1 MQAALKKVFGGLNI
15 SWPVI
20 VIWAVVAGIY
30 TGLMARAP
38 YVQDTSLTD
47 ICATFESWVL
57 FAAIIVTNTK
67 TPWESA
73 LKCFVFFLISQ
84 PLVYLVQV
92 PFAGWSIMGYYK
104 NWIIWTIATLPLG
117 FAGHYITKNNVVAV
131 IVMAAGS
138 AFLAFHAATFL
149 HEALT
154 NPPWHI
160 LSFLFCVAL
169 ILAMI
174 FGCFEPGVFRKVS
187 LGLAAAFLAFAIFFA
202 INPRID
208 ITYNLAYFD
217 DEIEITP
224 DCQISSA
231 NEKIATTEIVEL
243 YEGNYS
249 ATIHFVGFG
258 KTEISFVDA
267 DGIDHRY
274 EVSCE
279 QGNKSNYDIEVKPLE

>member
-15 SWPVI
+15 SWPVVI
-20 VIWAVVAGIY
+20 VWAILAGIY
-30 TGLMARAP
+30 TGVMAKMP
-38 YVQDTSLTD
+38 LVQDTSLTD

-57 FAAIIVTNTK
+57 FAAIIVTNVK

-92 PFAGWSIMGYYK
+92 PFSGWGIMGYYR

-117 FAGHYITKNNVVAV
+117 FAGWYIKKNNVVAV

-138 AFLAFHAATFL
+138 AFLAYHAATFL
-149 HEALT
+149 SKAIS

-160 LSFLFCVAL
+160 LSFLFCVCL
-169 ILAMI
+169 IFAMI
-174 FGCFEPGVFRKVS
+174 FGCFEAGVFRKVS
-187 LGLAAAFLAFAIFFA
+187 VGIAVVLLAVGCFLALRP
-202 INPRID
+202 NID

-217 DEIEITP
+217 EGIEITE
-224 DCQISSA
+224 DCQVSSSDSSV
-231 NEKIATTEIVEL
+231 ATAEIVEL
-243 YEGNYS
+243 YEGNWS

-258 KTEISFVDA
+258 TTEITFVDA
-267 DGIDHRY
+267 DGVTHRY
-274 EVSCE
+274 EASCLD
-279 QGNKSNYDIEVKPLE
+279 GDKSYDINIEPIE